1 MFQRARRMAGAL
13 TSQPQE
19 RLRLLRVPAANP
31 AAGLCLLI
39 AACGG
44 EKIVLPNDTV
54 PAAIAVVRGNGQ
66 AGTVGAL
73 LADSV
78 IVRVTDAG
86 GRPVE
91 DQPVTFS
98 VTAGG
103 GTVAP
108 LTSNTNADGR
118 AGVRWTLGATA
129 GTQTGQAKVTGS
141 GAPANL
147 VAAFSATASSA
158 GAAAVAAVSGN
169 GQTGTAGSAL
179 ADSLVVRVTDAGS
192 NPVAGVSVAWS
203 AAGGGTVSA
212 PNVPTGADGRSAV
225 KWTLGAAAGSQS
237 VTASATGLVGSPIV
251 FNGTA
256 VVGAAG
262 KLSITTQPSG
272 TAQSGV
278 AFARQPQIQ
287 LLDANGNVVHQ
298 PGIAVTAELV
308 SGPGASLI
316 GSATAATDLNGLATF
331 SGLGLSAP
339 AGSYTLNFTG
349 ASLSGVT
356 SDPIVVGAGS
366 AVGLSVSLQ
375 PSTTASSGVPLTTQ
389 PQIQLVDGSGNAV
402 AQSGKTVIAAIQ
414 SGSAT
419 LSGTTSV
426 ATDGSGVAAFTNL
439 TLSGS
444 AGSQVTLAFGATG
457 LSGVASNTIT
467 IGAGAVSASK
477 STLTVAGSPITAS
490 AGASAATITVTARD
504 ASNNVIPGAAV
515 SVDVTGN
522 NSVTQPAGG
531 VANGSGVATAT
542 VSSTEAGIKT
552 VTATINGTTIT
563 QQGTVAV
570 DPGPVSA
577 AQSTVSAAPASIA
590 AVSGTSTITVTVR
603 DGFGNAIPG
612 ATVALS
618 ATGGGNSITPPPG
631 PTNASGVAIGS
642 LSSSTAGPKT
652 VSASATKSPAAAVA
666 ITQTATVT
674 VGIGTADA
682 GNSTLTISP
691 STVTVGVGSATIT
704 VTARDAGGNT
714 ISGAAVS
721 VSATGSGNTITP
733 SSGTTDGTGVF
744 TASYASLESGVKTIT
759 ATINGTTLTAQPAV
773 TVSPAATTTTLSLSG
788 TTTVVGQSIT
798 ASWTVTPEGTGTPT
812 GTVTV
817 SGAGGSCS
825 APVAD
830 GSCALAPTTAGANAV
845 FTASYAGDGNF
856 AASTRTATRT
866 VGAAATTTVITS
878 DSPDPSNAGQSVT
891 VAFAVTADVPGGG
904 TPTGTVTVSD
914 GVQGCFATV
923 AAGSC
928 SAVFTTLGART
939 LTATYA
945 GNANYLTSA
954 GTANHA
960 VQANGATVSV
970 SGSPTS
976 SVTGQTVTFT
986 ATVTGG
992 SGTPTGTVQFQVDGS
1007 DAGPPVTLSG
1017 GSAQFS
1023 TQLDA
1028 GSRTITA
1035 NYSGDGTYASG
1046 SGSLA
1051 SYVVSK
1057 GATTVNIS
1065 GDSPDP
1071 SVAGASYTVTFAVFA
1086 SAPASG
1092 TPTGTVTVSDGT
1104 ATCTGSAPSGS
1115 CALASP
1121 TSGSKTLTVTYDG
1134 NADFATSSQTTR
1146 HTVSPATASVT
1157 VSSSGNPSL
1166 AGEAVTFTATVSGAA
1181 GMPAGSVQFAFGGTP
1196 VGSPVALDAGGVA
1209 TTTTTSLAVGPH
1221 SVTATYGG
1229 DATYAAGAAGTLA
1242 GGQDV
1247 NQGATTTAVT
1257 LSSGTDPSVAGSTVT
1272 FTATISVTAPASG
1285 SATGTVQFQDGGS
1298 DLGTPQSI
1306 TAGAAS
1312 LTTSALAA
1320 GTHSITAIYAGDA
1333 DFTGSTSPALS
1344 HTVTAANG
1352 APSATADGYGTA
1364 EDAPL
1369 SVPVGTGVLANDSDP
1384 DSDPLTAVLDAGP
1397 ANGALTLN
1405 ADGSFSYTPDA
1416 DFNGAD
1422 QFSYHA
1428 TDGIAPSATVVVSL
1442 TISAVNDAPM
1452 FTAGADQTLTSPTGP
1467 QTVAGW
1473 ATGIAAGPAD
1483 EAGQALTFSVTG
1495 NSNPAIFTTAPA
1507 VAADGTLTWEP
1518 SGVAGSSTITI
1529 ELTDDGGTAN
1539 GGVDTSPTQSFTI
1552 TVN

>member
-1 MFQRARRMAGAL
+1 MAGASTL
-13 TSQPQE
+13 KPQE

-31 AAGLCLLI
+31 AAGLCLLLV
-39 AACGG
+39 ACGG
-44 EKIVLPNDTV
+44 DKIVLPNDTV
-54 PAAIAVVRGNGQ
+54 PAAIAVVKGNGQ

-73 LADSV
+73 LADSI

-98 VTAGG
+98 VTGGG

-147 VAAFSATASSA
+147 VAAFSATANSA
-158 GAAAVAAVSGN
+158 GAAAIAVVSGN

-179 ADSLVVRVTDAGS
+179 ADSLVVRVTDAAS

-212 PNVPTGADGRSAV
+212 PAVPTGADGRSAV
-225 KWTLGAAAGSQS
+225 KWTLGAAAGAQS
-237 VTASATGLVGSPIV
+237 VTASATGLAGSPIV

-262 KLSITTQPSG
+262 KLAITQQPSG

-278 AFARQPQIQ
+278 PFAQQPKIQ
-287 LLDANGNVVHQ
+287 LLDANGNAVTQ
-298 PGIAVTAELV
+298 PGIAVTAEVV
-308 SGPGASLI
+308 SGPGASLT
-316 GSATAATDLNGLATF
+316 GSVTVATDGNGLAVFTN
-331 SGLGLSAP
+331 LGLSAP

-349 ASLSGVT
+349 TNLTGAT
-356 SDPIVVGAGS
+356 SDPIIVGAGS
-366 AVGLSVSLQ
+366 AVGLSLTVP
-375 PSTTASSGVPLTTQ
+375 PSATASSGVPLTTQ
-389 PQIQLVDGSGNAV
+389 PVIQLVDASNNAV
-402 AQSGKTVIAAIQ
+402 PLAGKTVIAAIQ

-426 ATDGSGVAAFTNL
+426 TTDGSGIATFTNL
-439 TLSGS
+439 TLSGA

-467 IGAGAVSASK
+467 IGAGTVSASK
-477 STLTVAGSPITAS
+477 STLTVTGSPLTAS
-490 AGASAATITVTARD
+490 TGTSAATITVTARD

-515 SVDVTGN
+515 SVNVTGN

-563 QQGTVAV
+563 QQGSVTVNPAA
-570 DPGPVSA
+570 VSA
-577 AQSTVSAAPASIA
+577 SQSTVSAAPASIA

-603 DGFGNAIPG
+603 DAFGNPIPG
-612 ATVALS
+612 ATVTLTAPG
-618 ATGGGNSITPPPG
+618 ATLTQPPG
-631 PTNASGVAIGS
+631 VTSTSGVAIGS
-642 LSSSTAGPKT
+642 LSSGTAGPKT
-652 VSASATKSPAAAVA
+652 VSATATKSPAAAVA

-733 SSGTTDGTGVF
+733 SSGTADGTGVF
-744 TASYASLESGVKTIT
+744 TASYSSLESGIKTIT
-759 ATINGTTLTAQPAV
+759 ATINGTTLTAQPTV
-773 TVSPAATTTTLSLSG
+773 TVSAAATTTSLSLSG
-788 TTTVVGQSIT
+788 STTVVGQSIT
-798 ASWTVTPEGTGTPT
+798 ASWTVTPQGAGTPT

-817 SGAGGSCS
+817 SGAGGTCS
-825 APVAD
+825 APVGD
-830 GSCALAPTTAGANAV
+830 GSCALAPATAGAGAV

-856 AASTRTATRT
+856 GASSGTATRT
-866 VGAAATTTVITS
+866 IDAAATTTVITS
-878 DSPDPSNAGQSVT
+878 DSPDPSNAGQSVI
-891 VAFAVTADVPGGG
+891 VAFAVTANAPGGG

-914 GVQGCFATV
+914 GAQGCSATV

-928 SAVFTTLGART
+928 SAAFTTLGART
-939 LTATYA
+939 ITASYA
-945 GNANYLTSA
+945 GNANYLASSA
-954 GTANHA
+954 TTDHA

-970 SGSPTS
+970 SASPTS

-986 ATVTGG
+986 ATVAG
-992 SGTPTGTVQFQVDGS
+992 SSGVPTGTVQFQVDGN
-1007 DAGPPVTLSG
+1007 DAGSPVTLSG
-1017 GSAQFS
+1017 GSAQLS
-1023 TQLDA
+1023 TPLDA
-1028 GSRTITA
+1028 GTRTITA
-1035 NYSGDGTYASG
+1035 NYSGDGTYAAG

-1051 SYVVSK
+1051 NYAVSK
-1057 GATTVNIS
+1057 GATTVTIS

-1071 SVAGASYTVTFAVFA
+1071 SVAGASYTVTYAVFV

-1092 TPTGTVTVSDGT
+1092 TPGGTVTVSDGT
-1104 ATCTGSAPSGS
+1104 ASCTGSAPSGS
-1115 CALASP
+1115 CSLAST

-1134 NADFATSSQTTR
+1134 DANFATSSQTTS
-1146 HTVSPATASVT
+1146 HSVTAATASVG
-1157 VSSSGNPSL
+1157 VSSSGNPSV

-1181 GMPAGSVQFAFGGTP
+1181 GTPTGSVQFSFDGTP
-1196 VGSPVALDAGGVA
+1196 VGSPVALDAGGAA
-1209 TTTTTSLAVGPH
+1209 TTTTSSLAVGPH

-1229 DATYAAGAAGTLA
+1229 SATYAAGAVGTLA
-1242 GGQDV
+1242 GGQAV
-1247 NQGATTTAVT
+1247 GQGSTTTAVT
-1257 LSSGTDPSVAGSTVT
+1257 LTSGADPSVAGSTVT

-1298 DLGTPQSI
+1298 DLDAPQTIS
-1306 TAGAAS
+1306 AGAAS

-1320 GTHSITAIYAGDA
+1320 GSHSITAVYAGDA
-1333 DFTGSTSPALS
+1333 AFTGSTSPALS
-1344 HTVTAANG
+1344 HTVTAVNG
-1352 APSATADGYGTA
+1352 APSATADGYSTA

-1369 SVPVGTGVLANDSDP
+1369 TVPAGTGVLANDSDP

-1397 ANGALTLN
+1397 TSGSLTLN
-1405 ADGSFSYTPDA
+1405 PDGSFSYTPDA

-1428 TDGIAPSATVVVSL
+1428 TDGTASSATVVVSL
-1442 TISAVNDAPM
+1442 TINAVNDPPV
-1452 FTAGADQTLTSPTGP
+1452 FTAGADQTVASPTGP

-1473 ATGIAAGPAD
+1473 ATGISAGPPD
-1483 EAGQALTFSVTG
+1483 EAGQTLTFSVTG
-1495 NSNPAIFTTAPA
+1495 DSNPAIFATAPA

-1518 SGVAGSSTITI
+1518 SGVTGAATITVQ
-1529 ELTDDGGTAN
+1529 LTDDGGTAS
-1539 GGVDTSPTQSFTI
+1539 GGVDTSPTQSFVI